1 LYTTTK
7 NRAIVWGFFVI
18 VTLLISTVAS
28 LGVAIGAVWEIAEW
42 VYEQVS
48 PVMTSLVRGIQ

>member
-1 LYTTTK
+1 MYTTTK